1 LLAVISSE
9 RGATM
14 TIDMAVNLTSDMF
27 KITILVASPVI
38 LTTFIVGLLIS
49 IFQAA
54 TQINEMTITFV
65 PKIIAAVIGL
75 IIFGSWMTTK
85 LVDYTK
91 EVLMMVLKIVQ

>member
-1 LLAVISSE
+1 V
-9 RGATM
+9 RGAIM

-27 KITILVASPVI
+27 KITILVAGPVI
-38 LTTFIVGLLIS
+38 LITFIVGLLIS

-91 EVLMMVLKIVQ
+91 EVLMMIFKIVQ

>member
-1 LLAVISSE
+1 
-9 RGATM
+9 M
-14 TIDMAVNLTSDMF
+14 TIDMAVNLTSNMF
-27 KITILVASPVI
+27 KVTILVVSPVI
-38 LTTFIVGLLIS
+38 LITFIVGLLIS

-91 EVLMMVLKIVQ
+91 EVLMMILKIVQ

>member
-1 LLAVISSE
+1 MRGVI
-9 RGATM
+9 M

-27 KITILVASPVI
+27 KITILVGGPVI
-38 LTTFIVGLLIS
+38 LITFIVGLLIS

-91 EVLMMVLKIVQ
+91 EVLMMIFKIVQ

>member
-1 LLAVISSE
+1 
-9 RGATM
+9 M

-27 KITILVASPVI
+27 KITILVAGPVI
-38 LTTFIVGLLIS
+38 LITFIVGLLIS

-91 EVLMMVLKIVQ
+91 EVLMMILKIAQ

>member
-1 LLAVISSE
+1 VRGVI
-9 RGATM
+9 M

-38 LTTFIVGLLIS
+38 LITFIVGLLIS

-85 LVDYTK
+85 LVDYTR
-91 EVLMMVLKIVQ
+91 EVLMLILKIVQ

>member
-1 LLAVISSE
+1 V
-9 RGATM
+9 RGAIM
-14 TIDMAVNLTSDMF
+14 TIDMAVNLTSNMF
-27 KITILVASPVI
+27 KITILVAGPVI
-38 LTTFIVGLLIS
+38 LITFIVGLLIS

-91 EVLMMVLKIVQ
+91 EVLMMILKIVQ

>member
-1 LLAVISSE
+1 V
-9 RGATM
+9 RGAIM

-27 KITILVASPVI
+27 KITILVAGPVI
-38 LTTFIVGLLIS
+38 LITFIVGLLIS

-91 EVLMMVLKIVQ
+91 EVLMMILKIVQ

>member
-1 LLAVISSE
+1 MSVDL
-9 RGATM
+9 
-14 TIDMAVNLTSDMF
+14 AVNLVDQMF
-27 KITILVASPVI
+27 KITIFVSTPVI
-38 LTTFIVGLLIS
+38 LLIFIVGLLIS

-85 LVDYTK
+85 MVDYTRQTI
-91 EVLMMVLKIVQ
+91 EMITQIVK

>member
-1 LLAVISSE
+1 
-9 RGATM
+9 M

-38 LTTFIVGLLIS
+38 LITFIVGLLIS

-85 LVDYTK
+85 LVDYTR
-91 EVLMMVLKIVQ
+91 EVLMLILKIVQ

>member
-1 LLAVISSE
+1 
-9 RGATM
+9 M

-27 KITILVASPVI
+27 KITILVGGPVI
-38 LTTFIVGLLIS
+38 LITFIVGLLIS

-91 EVLMMVLKIVQ
+91 EVLMMIFKIVQ

>member
-1 LLAVISSE
+1 V

-27 KITILVASPVI
+27 KIAILVGGPVI
-38 LTTFIVGLLIS
+38 LITFIVGLLIS

-91 EVLMMVLKIVQ
+91 EVLMMILKIVQ

>member
-1 LLAVISSE
+1 
-9 RGATM
+9 M

-38 LTTFIVGLLIS
+38 LITFIVGLLIS

-91 EVLMMVLKIVQ
+91 EVLMMILKIVQ

>member
-1 LLAVISSE
+1 MDVDL
-9 RGATM
+9 
-14 TIDMAVNLTSDMF
+14 AVNLVDQMF
-27 KITILVASPVI
+27 KITLIISTPVI
-38 LTTFIVGLLIS
+38 LLIFIVGLLIS

-85 LVDYTK
+85 MVDYTRQTL
-91 EVLMMVLKIVQ
+91 ETIVQIIK

>member
-1 LLAVISSE
+1 V
-9 RGATM
+9 RGAIV

-27 KITILVASPVI
+27 KITILVAGPVI
-38 LTTFIVGLLIS
+38 LITFIVGLLIS

-91 EVLMMVLKIVQ
+91 EVLMMILKIVQ

>member
-1 LLAVISSE
+1 
-9 RGATM
+9 M

-27 KITILVASPVI
+27 KIAILVAGPVI
-38 LTTFIVGLLIS
+38 LITFIVGLLIS

-91 EVLMMVLKIVQ
+91 EVLMMILKIVQ

>member
-1 LLAVISSE
+1 
-9 RGATM
+9 M

-27 KITILVASPVI
+27 KITVLVAGPVI
-38 LTTFIVGLLIS
+38 LITFIVGLLIS

-91 EVLMMVLKIVQ
+91 EVLMMILKIVQ

>member
-1 LLAVISSE
+1 
-9 RGATM
+9 M
-14 TIDMAVNLTSDMF
+14 TIDMAVNLTSNMF
-27 KITILVASPVI
+27 KIAILVGAPVI
-38 LTTFIVGLLIS
+38 LITFIVGLLIS

-91 EVLMMVLKIVQ
+91 EVLMMILKIVQ

>member
-1 LLAVISSE
+1 
-9 RGATM
+9 M
-14 TIDMAVNLTSDMF
+14 TVDMAVNLTSDMF
-27 KITILVASPVI
+27 KITILVAGPVI
-38 LTTFIVGLLIS
+38 LLTFIVGLLIS

-75 IIFGSWMTTK
+75 IIFGSWMTIK

-91 EVLMMVLKIVQ
+91 EVLMTILKITQ

>member
-1 LLAVISSE
+1 V
-9 RGATM
+9 RGAIM

-27 KITILVASPVI
+27 KITILVAGPVI
-38 LTTFIVGLLIS
+38 LLTFIVGLLIS

-91 EVLMMVLKIVQ
+91 EVLMMILKIVQ

>member
-1 LLAVISSE
+1 
-9 RGATM
+9 M

-27 KITILVASPVI
+27 KITILVAGPVI
-38 LTTFIVGLLIS
+38 LITFIVGLLIS

-65 PKIIAAVIGL
+65 PKIIATAIGL

-91 EVLMMVLKIVQ
+91 EALMMILKIVQ